1 MKFSKTPVKGTC
13 DILPEEMRL
22 REYILSMIKET
33 YELYGFS
40 QIETPVMEHIENLTG
55 KQGGENEKLMF
66 QILKRGE
73 ELKRAFKDEKD
84 ELADSGLRYDLTVPL
99 ARYYANNMSKLTM
112 PFKSLQIG
120 NVFRADKPQK
130 GRFRQFMQCDIDIL
144 GDNTILAEIE
154 LIAATASMLTNIF
167 KEVGISEFT
176 IHINDRRLLK
186 AIGAYSGF
194 REENFDEV
202 FISLDKIDKLGLDI
216 VKEELLLKG
225 YPNETIIKFISIFS
239 NWKEGISCAE
249 FCEFIAKDFVDTQV
263 IENIDAIIACLR
275 KMINKGVRLVYNPA
289 LVRGMAYY
297 TGTIFE
303 INITGYNFSI
313 AGGGRYDE
321 MIGKFCGQNIAACG
335 FSIGFERI
343 ITILQDNAK
352 CNNNRNKKCIA
363 VLIDKS
369 ISSGR
374 IIEIFE
380 EATALREGGN
390 IVLVQPLNKNAK
402 FQVENLE
409 KDGYT
414 DIRKVLK

>member
-1 MKFSKTPVKGTC
+1 MKFRKTPVKGTC
-13 DILPEEMRL
+13 DILPDEMRL
-22 REYILSMIKET
+22 REYVLSMIKET

-73 ELKRAFKDEKD
+73 DLKRAFEDGKF

-99 ARYYANNMSKLTM
+99 ARYYANSMSKLTM

-154 LIAATASMLTNIF
+154 LIAATATMLTNIF

-176 IHINDRRLLK
+176 VHINDRKILK
-186 AIGAYSGF
+186 AMAAYSGF
-194 REENFDEV
+194 YEENFDEV
-202 FISLDKIDKLGLDI
+202 FISLDKMDKIGADK

-225 YPNETIIKFISIFS
+225 YPIEMVAKFISIFS
-239 NWKEGISCAE
+239 NWNEGSSCAE
-249 FCEFIAKDFVDTQV
+249 FCNFLSNDLLDKQV
-263 IENIDAIIACLR
+263 IENIDTIITCVK
-275 KMINKGVRLVYNPA
+275 KMINRDVKLVYNPA
-289 LVRGMAYY
+289 LVRGMSYY

-303 INITGYNFSI
+303 ISITGYNFSI

-352 CNNNRNKKCIA
+352 CNNYRRKKSIA
-363 VLIDKS
+363 ILIDKN
-369 ISSGR
+369 ISSER
-374 IIEIFE
+374 TIEIFE
-380 EATALREGGN
+380 EATALRECGN
-390 IVLVQPLNKNAK
+390 IVLVQPLNKNVK
-402 FQVENLE
+402 YQVENLE

-414 DIRKVLK
+414 DIRKVLN